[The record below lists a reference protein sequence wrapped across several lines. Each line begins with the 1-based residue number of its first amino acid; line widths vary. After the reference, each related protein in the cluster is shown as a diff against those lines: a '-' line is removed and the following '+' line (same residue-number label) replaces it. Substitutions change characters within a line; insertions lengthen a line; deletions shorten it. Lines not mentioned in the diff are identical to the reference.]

1 MTGTNETI
9 ENAPRKDRRGA
20 FFLLFMALAVVG
32 IGNTMLFSAVLPP
45 LTRNLGLDDWTV
57 GAVASLSALLWV
69 IMSPFWGGK
78 SNEWGRKRVI
88 VFGLAGYA
96 VSMVLMW
103 IFASMAV
110 AQLITAPIA
119 IVLSL
124 VFSRAL
130 FGLIGSGTNPAAQ
143 AYVADRTTP
152 DERQEEI
159 AFLTSGFSVGM
170 IIGPAFAAAIAAALG
185 LLSPILLSAV
195 LSAGAALLIWLKLP
209 EETPPSREGKPR
221 PRILNP
227 MWLDKRITP
236 YVLFAIA
243 LSISVGVVF
252 QSYGF
257 AMMDKMGVS
266 DTEVVNYLGPAYSMG
281 AAATMFAQLVII
293 PRSHISNRML
303 MVWGAILFSIG
314 VLLIIPTEQ
323 YAVLIFAQM
332 FAGLGN
338 GLCRPGYFAGASLAV
353 DDEEQGDVAGV
364 IMGANALGF
373 LVSPVLGPGF
383 YQYIGNNVPFFMA
396 GAILLGMSVYAWFA
410 VSEDDVEAAE
420 ARRDAGSQV

>member
-1 MTGTNETI
+1 MDGS
-9 ENAPRKDRRGA
+9 ENTLEVTPRRDRRGA

-45 LTRNLGLDDWTV
+45 LVVKLELPYWTLG
-57 GAVASLSALLWV
+57 AIASLSALLWV
-69 IMSPFWGGK
+69 VMSPYWGGK
-78 SNEWGRKRVI
+78 SNEWGRKTVI

-96 VSMVLMW
+96 VSMLLIG
-103 IFASMAV
+103 IFASLAV
-110 AQLITAPIA
+110 NQVITAPVI

-124 VFSRAL
+124 VLSRAI

-159 AFLTSGFSVGM
+159 ASLTSGFSVGT

-185 LLSPILLSAV
+185 LLSPIFLAAILSASV
-195 LSAGAALLIWLKLP
+195 AFLIWLKLP
-209 EETPPSREGKPR
+209 EETPPKQIGRPR

-227 MWLDKRITP
+227 MWLDTRILP
-236 YVLFAIA
+236 YVIFAIA
-243 LSISVGVVF
+243 LSVSVGVVF

-257 AMMDKMGVS
+257 AMMDKMNVR

-281 AAATMFAQLVII
+281 AAATMLAQLVII
-293 PRSHISNRML
+293 PRAHASNRML

-314 VLLIIPTEQ
+314 VFLIIPTDQ
-323 YAVLIFAQM
+323 YAVLIAAQ
-332 FAGLGN
+332 FFVGIGN

-353 DDEEQGDVAGV
+353 SNDEQGDVAGV
-364 IMGANALGF
+364 IMGANAMGF
-373 LVSPVLGPGF
+373 VFSPILGPAMYEYVGH
-383 YQYIGNNVPFFMA
+383 NVPFALAGVILFGMA
-396 GAILLGMSVYAWFA
+396 IYAWFA
-410 VSEDDVEAAE
+410 VQEDDGETADQTDPV
-420 ARRDAGSQV
+420 D